1 MIKIFGATDKNYTSN
16 GDIVLQ
22 SIKAKLE
29 RLQELNGIK
38 DIVRGQ
44 EVNKAIRKEGI
55 TESNELAILR
65 KQVMALC
72 NALNVVPNEDFTEYF
87 EKVEEI
93 KKGV

>member
-55 TESNELAILR
+55 TESNELAALR
-65 KQVMALC
+65 KQLNAILVALGIEP
-72 NALNVVPNEDFTEYF
+72 LTEFKEYY
-87 EKVEEI
+87 ERVEEI
-93 KKGV
+93 KEGV